1 MRREPDEGERE
12 LGAWLATKRAEEEAA
27 LAEAAAELTRHRLF
41 MEAAAVETLA
51 AVLYRHARPSYSFG
65 WEASSTARDRASYRA
80 EARRLINQ
88 NMETRHDG

>member
-1 MRREPDEGERE
+1 MSPTD
-12 LGAWLATKRAEEEAA
+12 KSPHEA
-27 LAEAAAELTRHRLF
+27 F

-51 AVLYRHARPSYSFG
+51 AVLYRQRAGGGHFG
-65 WEASSTARDRASYRA
+65 FNSPLTSDRDRASYRA